1 MSFPCPRPRVG
12 DTDCHF
18 LLRASVSPLLDR
30 PVSPR
35 LPCGAGSLG
44 CVRGWHEASGDPEG
58 VGLGVRGGVVRR
70 FPCWAG
76 MPSVWPPHSSE
87 EGWKLQGAGVYH
99 GHTPV
104 CRGSGVGFDL
114 CLVGRPSF
122 QPWLWLSPRELLGL
136 RDTASA
142 AAPGWGAL
150 ASCVSGRALA
160 SASVSL
166 SEVVLVLSVSDL
178 GFSRR

>member
-1 MSFPCPRPRVG
+1 
-12 DTDCHF
+12 
-18 LLRASVSPLLDR
+18 
-30 PVSPR
+30 
-35 LPCGAGSLG
+35 
-44 CVRGWHEASGDPEG
+44 
-58 VGLGVRGGVVRR
+58 
-70 FPCWAG
+70 

-136 RDTASA
+136 RDTASTA
-142 AAPGWGAL
+142 AGVGSPGL
-150 ASCVSGRALA
+150 LCVRSC
-160 SASVSL
+160 
-166 SEVVLVLSVSDL
+166 L
-178 GFSRR
+178 GFCS